1 MPTIPEQFRRQALR
15 WTELDRV
22 RRHDLAQALRRIGLS
37 YGEIARIVPLSKS
50 TLSIWCREVSLT
62 PAQIAAITR
71 RTASRVG
78 VPRDTQRKRRG
89 EVQALMGSARSK
101 ARTLLADPTFVAGV
115 VMYWAEGAKTY
126 RRLCMS
132 HSEPA
137 ALRLFISW
145 VNTYLIPNPTGAFK
159 VFLHAGNDVEAA
171 EEWWRVELG
180 WPAARLNKP
189 YIKPDG
195 TGHRKNHLAYGVCA
209 VDIDRSTNAF
219 YETLSFVE
227 VFRDH
232 FGADTPGLSSL
243 PGR

>member
-1 MPTIPEQFRRQALR
+1 MTTAIPGYLRRLAAR
-15 WTELDRV
+15 WNELDRC
-22 RRHDLAQALRRIGLS
+22 RRRDLAQAFRRLGLS
-37 YGEIARIVPLSKS
+37 YGEISAIVPISKS
-50 TLSIWCREVSLT
+50 TLSIWCREVTLT
-62 PAQIAAITR
+62 PEQIAAIR
-71 RTASRVG
+71 QQRG
-78 VPRDTQRKRRG
+78 IPRDTQRKRRL
-89 EVQALMGSARSK
+89 EVEALMLSARSK
-101 ARTLLADPTFVAGV
+101 ARALLDDPTFVAGV

-126 RRLCMS
+126 RRLSMS

-145 VNTYLIPNPTGAFK
+145 VSAYLIPNPTGSFK
-159 VFLHAGNDVEAA
+159 VFLHAGNNVEEA
-171 EEWWRVELG
+171 EAWWRAELG

-195 TGHRKNHLAYGVCA
+195 TRHRKNHLAYGVCA